1 MVAKKKSSG
10 LTKNL
15 RISAPASTKGKK
27 SHKIGGF
34 PPALIPILGAAGLPI
49 AKSLGEE
56 AVKGVSW
63 LVKKIRGKGVVRSGN
78 TARMGGA
85 KKKTGKGVLR
95 SGSTRKTG
103 GANKKIKR
111 KC

>member
-15 RISAPASTKGKK
+15 RISAPSGAKGAK
-27 SHKIGGF
+27 SRKIGGF
-34 PPALIPILGAAGLPI
+34 PPALIPILGAAGLPL

-56 AVKGVSW
+56 AAKGISW

-78 TARMGGA
+78 TPRMGGA

-95 SGSTRKTG
+95 SGSTKKSG
-103 GANKKIKR
+103 GLKK